1 MRAVPNEEEVAVTA
15 ASNEDMSAQTVTTV
29 VSRRIQS
36 GQHDAFTEWTSTG
49 LAEANQFDGFLG
61 GGWLRPGGHSDI
73 AHVVY
78 RFDTQRHLATWLEST
93 ERQVWLQHDSD
104 FVEAAET
111 RHLTGVEGWFDDLS
125 LPPETS
131 TPSVP
136 RWKQTTVVWLGFFP
150 VSLLLNYI
158 LGPQLVEWSTLAR
171 TLLVTT
177 LCTPFMTYVVL
188 PFLTARLSFWL
199 TR

>member
-1 MRAVPNEEEVAVTA
+1 
-15 ASNEDMSAQTVTTV
+15 MSVQTVTTV
-29 VSRRIQS
+29 VSRRIHS
-36 GQHDAFTEWTSTG
+36 GRHDAFIAWTSTG

-61 GGWLRPGGHSDI
+61 GGWLRSDGHSDI

-78 RFDTQRHLATWLEST
+78 RFDTQRHLDTWLESN
-93 ERQVWLQHDSD
+93 ERRVWLQHNSE

-111 RHLTGVEGWFDDLS
+111 RHLTGVEGWFDGLS
-125 LPPETS
+125 LPAETS
-131 TPSVP
+131 APPVP

-150 VSLLLNYI
+150 VSLLLNHI
-158 LGPQLVEWSTLAR
+158 LGPHLVEWSTLAR

-199 TR
+199 AR